1 MVLYLIFV
9 FNLFLKLFIFENF
22 IYVVRMLV
30 IVLDLW
36 KFLKVLKLFFGIFF
50 GIWVIVIVYFS
61 KGCIYFI
68 SRFLRKI
75 LLFILVE
82 KKIIYIIVNI

>member
-9 FNLFLKLFIFENF
+9 FNFFLKLFIFKNF

-68 SRFLRKI
+68 SRDF
-75 LLFILVE
+75 
-82 KKIIYIIVNI
+82 